1 MGLMQIGKQTPVSL
15 PQICAQRSEL
25 LKAIDEAV
33 KNQYIYVHAPAGYGK
48 TVSTL
53 LWLKK
58 SGCKTIWISLDEYD
72 NTPALFYRLFCMS
85 LLSAI
90 PADARILQEVRSP
103 AFSASPVEYTIDL
116 LIFEHS

>member
-58 SGCKTIWISLDEYD
+58 SGCKTIGFPLTNMI
-72 NTPALFYRLFCMS
+72 
-85 LLSAI
+85 
-90 PADARILQEVRSP
+90 ILPYCFTGFFV
-103 AFSASPVEYTIDL
+103 
-116 LIFEHS
+116 